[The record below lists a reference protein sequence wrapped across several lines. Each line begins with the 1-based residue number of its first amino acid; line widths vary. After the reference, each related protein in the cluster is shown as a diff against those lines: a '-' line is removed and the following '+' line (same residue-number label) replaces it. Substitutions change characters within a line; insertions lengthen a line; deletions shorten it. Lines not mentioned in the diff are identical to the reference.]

1 MGEEGLISI
10 ENLSKSFLEGMEV
23 GDEGSVAAAV
33 YEGSRPLLI
42 EIQALTAR
50 TNCGFPRRTCLG
62 IDIRRLNML
71 LAVLERKADLDLST
85 QDVYVNVVGGLKP
98 EGTATDLAVALA
110 VYSVYKGR
118 NPAGRTLAIG
128 EIGLTK
134 VVIPGHQGHVP
145 VLRGGG
151 VHGGGDEA
159 GHRRSEERR
168 VGKECRSRWS
178 PYH

>member
-1 MGEEGLISI
+1 
-10 ENLSKSFLEGMEV
+10 MEV

-128 EIGLTK
+128 EIGLTGDLRSVRNAERMINEASRMGFDRVILPEKNRQLIKKIPEGLTLTGVKNIKEAIK
-134 VVIPGHQGHVP
+134 V
-145 VLRGGG
+145 
-151 VHGGGDEA
+151 
-159 GHRRSEERR
+159 
-168 VGKECRSRWS
+168 
-178 PYH
+178 Y